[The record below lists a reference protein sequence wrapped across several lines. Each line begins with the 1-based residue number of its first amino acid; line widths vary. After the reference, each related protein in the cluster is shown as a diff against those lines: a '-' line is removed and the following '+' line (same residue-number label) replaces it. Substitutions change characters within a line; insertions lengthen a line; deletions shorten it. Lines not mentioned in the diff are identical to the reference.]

1 MSIYFVQEAHCTE
14 NNMHDWRA
22 EWGYQALFSC
32 RSSKKARVGMLFNNN
47 FSFQISKTYSDDQ
60 TGFIKDRF
68 IGENIRLIDSVM
80 KFTASRN
87 IPGLLLFLDFEKA
100 FDTLE

>member
-32 RSSKKARVGMLFNNN
+32 CSSKKAGVAMLFNNN
-47 FSFQISKTYSDDQ
+47 FSFQISKTYSDP
-60 TGFIKDRF
+60 GGRF
-68 IGENIRLIDSVM
+68 IICDLITNGKILTLANIYAPNEDDPDFFNSFLI
-80 KFTASRN
+80 
-87 IPGLLLFLDFEKA
+87 IC
-100 FDTLE
+100 